1 MQRRVNCIFMH
12 SLWCGFDVERDST
25 VETSISVTFLQLQWN
40 NQFWIKGWSPTAR
53 ETRGGHFHF
62 FCSSC
67 QPLLERMPQEPQSIS
82 LRAASGSFCT
92 PEPFHN
98 DEHQVWSAMSAS
110 SRKHSSSLHY
120 CCSWRSHDL
129 WVRNWWFPAE
139 LKLKCSFDAL
149 FLVWCSF
156 WLFDGSL
163 VLLFDACVSLILF
176 HDHIC
181 F

>member
-1 MQRRVNCIFMH
+1 MD
-12 SLWCGFDVERDST
+12 LT
-25 VETSISVTFLQLQWN
+25 L
-40 NQFWIKGWSPTAR
+40 R
-53 ETRGGHFHF
+53 ETRQLKPASRWL
-62 FCSSC
+62 FCSSSETTSFELKDGARL
-67 QPLLERMPQEPQSIS
+67 QERVEVDIFTSFAPRVNHCWRECYKSPRVSARGLPQVGFVS
-82 LRAASGSFCT
+82 
-92 PEPFHN
+92 EPFVD
-98 DEHQVWSAMSAS
+98 DEYQVWSAMSAS

-149 FLVWCSF
+149 FLVSCSF

-163 VLLFDACVSLILF
+163 FLLFDACVSLILF

>member
-1 MQRRVNCIFMH
+1 MH

-40 NQFWIKGWSPTAR
+40 NQFWIKGWSPTPR
-53 ETRGGHFHF
+53 ESWGGHFHF

-92 PEPFHN
+92 PGPFRN
-98 DEHQVWSAMSAS
+98 DAHQVWSAMSAS